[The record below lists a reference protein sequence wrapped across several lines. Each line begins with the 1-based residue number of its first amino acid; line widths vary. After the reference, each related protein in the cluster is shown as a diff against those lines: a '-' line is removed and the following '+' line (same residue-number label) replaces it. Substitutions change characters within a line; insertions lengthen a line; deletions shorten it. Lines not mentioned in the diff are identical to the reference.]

1 MKKVL
6 LTLLVCVG
14 IILSA
19 QAQKFGYLNSNE
31 LLAMMPESIE
41 MQEELQTYAKGL
53 ESQLSAM
60 QAEYEKKVV
69 EYQQN
74 ETSYTDVIKEDKIR
88 EIESIQQ
95 RVVEFQKNAQQS
107 LSEKEAELFTP
118 IRDKAM
124 MAIDNVAKEGNYITL
139 RLPSK
144 EIRLVLKECAA
155 TIGVLGNKDFILK
168 VPNSTARLD
177 LKKGNELNIGWNSVD
192 CRALDPK

>member
-6 LTLLVCVG
+6 LTLMVCIG
-14 IILSA
+14 FILSA

-41 MQEELQTYAKGL
+41 MQEELQNYAKGL

-124 MAIDNVAKEGNYITL
+124 MAIDNVAKEGNYTFIFDSGSGSFL
-139 RLPSK
+139 YAAESENVLSLVKSK
-144 EIRLVLKECAA
+144 
-155 TIGVLGNKDFILK
+155 LGL
-168 VPNSTARLD
+168 
-177 LKKGNELNIGWNSVD
+177 
-192 CRALDPK
+192 

>member
-107 LSEKEAELFTP
+107 LSEKEAELYDQIKSRYDQQISPYYSAARIWTDAIIYPLETRTWISMGIEAANHSP
-118 IRDKAM
+118 IDKKFNM
-124 MAIDNVAKEGNYITL
+124 GLLQV
-139 RLPSK
+139 
-144 EIRLVLKECAA
+144 
-155 TIGVLGNKDFILK
+155 
-168 VPNSTARLD
+168 
-177 LKKGNELNIGWNSVD
+177 
-192 CRALDPK
+192 

>member
-6 LTLLVCVG
+6 LTLTVCVG
-14 IILSA
+14 FILSA

-31 LLAMMPESIE
+31 LLSMMPESIE

-107 LSEKEAELFTP
+107 LSEKEVELFTP
-118 IRDKAM
+118 IRDRAM
-124 MAIDNVAKEGNYITL
+124 KAIDDVAKDGNYTFIFDSGSGSFL
-139 RLPSK
+139 YAAESENVLSLVKSK
-144 EIRLVLKECAA
+144 
-155 TIGVLGNKDFILK
+155 LGL
-168 VPNSTARLD
+168 
-177 LKKGNELNIGWNSVD
+177 
-192 CRALDPK
+192 

>member
-74 ETSYTDVIKEDKIR
+74 ETSYTNVIKEDKIR

-124 MAIDNVAKEGNYITL
+124 IAIDNVAKEGNYTFIFDSGSGSFL
-139 RLPSK
+139 YAAESENVLSLVKSK
-144 EIRLVLKECAA
+144 
-155 TIGVLGNKDFILK
+155 LGL
-168 VPNSTARLD
+168 
-177 LKKGNELNIGWNSVD
+177 
-192 CRALDPK
+192 

>member
-14 IILSA
+14 FILSA

-118 IRDKAM
+118 IRDRAM
-124 MAIDNVAKEGNYITL
+124 KAIDDVAKDGNYTFIFDSGSGSFL
-139 RLPSK
+139 YAAESENVLSLVKSK
-144 EIRLVLKECAA
+144 
-155 TIGVLGNKDFILK
+155 LGL
-168 VPNSTARLD
+168 
-177 LKKGNELNIGWNSVD
+177 
-192 CRALDPK
+192 

>member
-1 MKKVL
+1 MKKVI
-6 LTLLVCVG
+6 LTLMVCVG
-14 IILSA
+14 FILST

-41 MQEELQTYAKGL
+41 MQEELQNYAKGL

-124 MAIDNVAKEGNYITL
+124 MAIDNVAKEGNYTFIFDSGSGSFL
-139 RLPSK
+139 YAAESENVLSLVKSK
-144 EIRLVLKECAA
+144 
-155 TIGVLGNKDFILK
+155 LGL
-168 VPNSTARLD
+168 
-177 LKKGNELNIGWNSVD
+177 
-192 CRALDPK
+192 

>member
-6 LTLLVCVG
+6 LTLIVCVG
-14 IILSA
+14 FILSA

-31 LLAMMPESIE
+31 LLSMMPESIE

-118 IRDKAM
+118 IRDRAM
-124 MAIDNVAKEGNYITL
+124 KAIDDVAKDGNYTFIFDSGSGSFL
-139 RLPSK
+139 YAAESENVLSLVKSK
-144 EIRLVLKECAA
+144 
-155 TIGVLGNKDFILK
+155 LGL
-168 VPNSTARLD
+168 
-177 LKKGNELNIGWNSVD
+177 
-192 CRALDPK
+192 

>member
-6 LTLLVCVG
+6 MTLM
-14 IILSA
+14 LSAGLLMTA
-19 QAQKFGYLNSNE
+19 QAQKFGYINSNE
-31 LLAMMPESIE
+31 LLAMMPESVS

-74 ETSYTDVIKEDKIR
+74 ETTYSDLIKEDKVR

-95 RVVEFQKNAQQS
+95 RVLEFQKNAQQS
-107 LSEKEAELFTP
+107 LSEKEVELFTP

-124 MAIDNVAKEGNYITL
+124 AAIDKVAENGSYTFIFDSGAGNLLYASESENII
-139 RLPSK
+139 S
-144 EIRLVLKECAA
+144 LVKAE
-155 TIGVLGNKDFILK
+155 LGL
-168 VPNSTARLD
+168 
-177 LKKGNELNIGWNSVD
+177 
-192 CRALDPK
+192 

>member
-6 LTLLVCVG
+6 MTLMVSSGLLLT
-14 IILSA
+14 A
-19 QAQKFGYLNSNE
+19 HAQKFGYINSNE
-31 LLAMMPESIE
+31 LLSMMPESTS

-74 ETSYTDVIKEDKIR
+74 ETTYSDLIKEDKVR

-95 RVVEFQKNAQQS
+95 RVLEFQKNAQQS
-107 LSEKEAELFTP
+107 LSEKEVELFTP

-124 MAIDNVAKEGNYITL
+124 AAIDKVAEQGNYTFIFDSGAGNLLYT
-139 RLPSK
+139 S
-144 EIRLVLKECAA
+144 ESENIISLVKAE
-155 TIGVLGNKDFILK
+155 LGL
-168 VPNSTARLD
+168 
-177 LKKGNELNIGWNSVD
+177 
-192 CRALDPK
+192 